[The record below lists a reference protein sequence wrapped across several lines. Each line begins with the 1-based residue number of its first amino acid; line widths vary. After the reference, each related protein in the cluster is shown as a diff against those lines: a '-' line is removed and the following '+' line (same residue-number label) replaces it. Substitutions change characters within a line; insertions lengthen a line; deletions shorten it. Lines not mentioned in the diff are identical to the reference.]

1 MTYCAKFKK
10 PGTSGVF
17 LFSYKIIC
25 EYLQMKYF
33 FSDRDSFVIFFPTNV
48 ILSTNFLSTVSFV
61 MQVFGFEI

>member
-33 FSDRDSFVIFFPTNV
+33 FSDRDSFVIFFPQMLYYPQ
-48 ILSTNFLSTVSFV
+48 IF
-61 MQVFGFEI
+61 